1 MRQGHE
7 EEARNPVNRMLSESN
22 RAPAKPA
29 GAFSGE
35 LVTEMFEH
43 DSGRQVTVCVPP
55 DPRCHETPTWERLE
69 TCLPPSDRRHHKR
82 E

>member
-22 RAPAKPA
+22 GAPAKPA

-55 DPRCHETPTWERLE
+55 DPVSALITSTHP
-69 TCLPPSDRRHHKR
+69 
-82 E
+82 